1 MKRASKPMTSP
12 ARPFPGHQAELPRL
26 ARIEGQIRGI
36 RRMIE
41 SGDYCIDIL
50 TQVLAARAALASV
63 SRGVFQRH
71 VEHCVA
77 DAMRSRKRGAI
88 DPKIREIMNVFQR
101 EIR

>member
-1 MKRASKPMTSP
+1 MTKIQIAQRRHSKH
-12 ARPFPGHQAELPRL
+12 ADALPRL

-41 SGDYCIDIL
+41 SGVYCIDIL
-50 TQVLAARAALASV
+50 TQIRAARAALASV

-77 DAMRSRKRGAI
+77 HAMRSRKRGEI
-88 DPKIREIMNVFQR
+88 DPKIREIMYVFRR
-101 EIR
+101 EMR

>member
-1 MKRASKPMTSP
+1 MAKTQTAQRRHSKH
-12 ARPFPGHQAELPRL
+12 ADALPRL

-41 SGDYCIDIL
+41 SGVYCIDIL
-50 TQVLAARAALASV
+50 TQIRAARAALASV

-77 DAMRSRKRGAI
+77 NAMRSRKRSEI
-88 DPKIREIMNVFQR
+88 DDKIREIAHVVQR

>member
-1 MKRASKPMTSP
+1 MKKTRTAARRHSKHDD
-12 ARPFPGHQAELPRL
+12 ALPGL

-41 SGDYCIDIL
+41 SGEYCIDIL
-50 TQVLAARAALASV
+50 TQIRAARAALASV

-77 DAMRSRKRGAI
+77 HAMRSRKRSEIAG
-88 DPKIREIMNVFQR
+88 KIREIVSVFQR
-101 EIR
+101 EIQ

>member
-1 MKRASKPMTSP
+1 MAPP
-12 ARPFPGHQAELPRL
+12 ARRFPGHQTELPRL

-63 SRGVFQRH
+63 SRGVFHRH

-77 DAMRSRKRGAI
+77 GALRSRKRGEVET
-88 DPKIREIMNVFQR
+88 KIREIMNVFQR

>member
-1 MKRASKPMTSP
+1 MTKTRTD
-12 ARPFPGHQAELPRL
+12 ARRYSNHDDALPGL

-41 SGDYCIDIL
+41 SGVYCIDIL
-50 TQVLAARAALASV
+50 TQIRAARAALASV

-77 DAMRSRKRGAI
+77 HAMRSRKRGEI
-88 DPKIREIMNVFQR
+88 DPKIREIMHVFQR